1 MYIEGC
7 DISGAWDNAVDMVAV
22 QYGHIL
28 GSRLHSAGWCVYQ
41 KGGSA
46 YHLVAG
52 NEIFDC
58 GESGYAAGQGTGF
71 EYMVPPWIRYEAYDI
86 KVVNNVIRDVYGAG
100 LGVYGG
106 YDILAAH
113 NTLTRVG
120 ARSHAIEIKF
130 GSRSCDG
137 APAVLLY

>member
-1 MYIEGC
+1 MQNCTTTEGAAACRCRLPPATQEAAKFNQCRGVYIEGC

-28 GSRLHSAGWCVYQ
+28 GSRLHAAGWCAYH

-52 NEIFDC
+52 NEIYDC

-71 EYMVPPWIRYEAYDI
+71 EYMTPPWLLYEAYDI
-86 KVVNNVIRDVYGAG
+86 KV
-100 LGVYGG
+100 GG
-106 YDILAAH
+106 PFGCAFCIL
-113 NTLTRVG
+113 V
-120 ARSHAIEIKF
+120 F
-130 GSRSCDG
+130 G
-137 APAVLLY
+137 